1 MNATR
6 RVTYDPRGVAIIRL
20 RDQSEDS
27 TYDPVG
33 TAVLPTAKKDDRT
46 SNKETFH
53 DKVVKQAQQKQIEA
67 GQKAGKGYVG
77 GFGF

>member
-33 TAVLPTAKKDDRT
+33 EYLNVKAMNQTFFKDMSRAT
-46 SNKETFH
+46 SLDEKLKIATRP
-53 DKVVKQAQQKQIEA
+53 VTSQTM
-67 GQKAGKGYVG
+67 
-77 GFGF
+77 